1 MALEL
6 QGSLTPNELYD
17 LIVRKT
23 EQKEIDAIM
32 NGLFST
38 VADVNDYLTNVQND
52 EELIVR
58 VQKYLLKALEY
69 QKFKLS
75 LSPEV
80 ASILDAVELEN
91 LLQGKTDKEVN
102 QILLNNFSD
111 KQAIYRYVAE
121 AINKNPK
128 LDNTAAEKLRSVLD
142 YFNRNFSSISRQ
154 ASIESLR
161 SQSLDSNNP
170 KDTADKIKAD
180 LRQALLTGMSAD
192 KKAIFRRLKLDFL
205 PELGLERVD
214 VLELINQISD
224 NDARE
229 LAFLSKDYPVELI
242 SVNKGELV
250 FATVYRTS
258 KDADKNSVHHF
269 EIEQMYR
276 PKIGLLASIET
287 LKLIETKYPQVSRVW
302 QPSPEAGLKGIYNYY
317 LDGEVLSDGDST
329 RPLKAYAG
337 PKMIFAIEYKAKLPQ
352 A

>member
-17 LIVRKT
+17 LLVRTT
-23 EQKEIDAIM
+23 EQKEINAIM
-32 NGLFST
+32 NTSFST

-58 VQKYLLKALEY
+58 VQKYLLKALAY

-102 QILLNNFSD
+102 QILLKCFSD
-111 KQAIYRYVAE
+111 KKVTYRYVAE

-128 LDNTAAEKLRSVLD
+128 LDNTAAEKLCSVLD
-142 YFNRNFSSISRQ
+142 NFNRNFSSISRQ

-170 KDTADKIKAD
+170 KDTAARIKAN
-180 LRQALLTGMSAD
+180 LRQALLTGMSPE
-192 KKAIFRRLKLDFL
+192 KKAIFRELKLDFL
-205 PELGLERVD
+205 PELGLGRVD

-224 NDARE
+224 NDAKE
-229 LAFLSKDYPVELI
+229 LAFLSNDYPVELI
-242 SVNKGELV
+242 NVNKGELV
-250 FATVYRTS
+250 FATVYRTR
-258 KDADKNSVHHF
+258 KDAAKHSINHF
-269 EIEQMYR
+269 EIE
-276 PKIGLLASIET
+276 KILSQKIALLEPET
-287 LKLIETKYPQVSRVW
+287 LRLIETKYPQVSRAW

-329 RPLKAYAG
+329 RPLNTYAG
-337 PKMIFAIEYKAKLPQ
+337 PKMIFAFEYKAKLPQ